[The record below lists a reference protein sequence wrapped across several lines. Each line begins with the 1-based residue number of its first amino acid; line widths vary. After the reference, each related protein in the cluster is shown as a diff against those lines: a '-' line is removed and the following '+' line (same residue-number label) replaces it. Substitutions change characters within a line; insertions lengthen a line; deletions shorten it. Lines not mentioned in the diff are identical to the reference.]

1 MIPPITYP
9 CVFKCIFDLEYSILL
24 TFIIGYLWSFI
35 YVQEYTEFS
44 LYIYYLGWFF
54 WQCLLL
60 SPRLD
65 RIQSRF
71 ILFDTSTEEEPQKS
85 GKTLK
90 VYPREKPICTTSTF
104 SKPSITKSSLTKSTI
119 TESTITKSTITKS
132 TITKSTITESFWRC
146 RLTFDIGLERN
157 SNLIILWFF
166 AVKIT
171 IMTKSRESLG
181 EEGSW
186 GIFFGVV

>member
-1 MIPPITYP
+1 MCCSTQ
-9 CVFKCIFDLEYSILL
+9 S
-24 TFIIGYLWSFI
+24 
-35 YVQEYTEFS
+35 S
-44 LYIYYLGWFF
+44 LYIYHLGWFF

-71 ILFDTSTEEEPQKS
+71 ILFDTSTEEEPKKS

-90 VYPREKPICTTSTF
+90 VYPQEKPICTTSTF

-146 RLTFDIGLERN
+146 RLTFEIGLERN
-157 SNLIILWFF
+157 SNY
-166 AVKIT
+166 
-171 IMTKSRESLG
+171 IMIFCCENYNYDKVEGEFGGRGELGNIFWSSLG
-181 EEGSW
+181 RPRQYLQTRGDLLQFQIAQ
-186 GIFFGVV
+186 IFFEIV